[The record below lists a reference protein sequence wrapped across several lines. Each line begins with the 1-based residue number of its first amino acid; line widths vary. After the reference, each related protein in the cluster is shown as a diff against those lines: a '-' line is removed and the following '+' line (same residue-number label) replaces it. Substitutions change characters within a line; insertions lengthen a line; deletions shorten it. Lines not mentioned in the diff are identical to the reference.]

1 MMFRTIENH
10 HAPKAN
16 KSSGFRILPIN
27 SYDKL
32 TTNAL
37 CSLLRKPY
45 GTDDKY
51 SPKPNSGYDK
61 SFRNAPIDQSRRL
74 CSERA
79 DKVNSYHE

>member
-1 MMFRTIENH
+1 MFRTIENH
-10 HAPKAN
+10 HALKVN
-16 KSSGFRILPIN
+16 RFNSFRVLAES

-32 TTNAL
+32 TTNTL
-37 CSLLRKPY
+37 CSLLQKPY
-45 GTDDKY
+45 GPDDKY
-51 SPKPNSGYDK
+51 PPKPNSGYDK